1 MLVAVVVLV
10 VEGLVV
16 LGVPV
21 LPMLVLDALVVVVA
35 PLLANVARRR
45 LVVSSAI
52 SLLVDTEIVP
62 CEI

>member
-21 LPMLVLDALVVVVA
+21 LAMLVLDSDSLVVVVA

-62 CEI
+62 L